1 VNAMPL
7 SPTLTELTDPTRSGD
22 DTAPNR
28 DVPSLPSDLGTRLVL
43 SPRPGVAASDGAWWP
58 RTLDLLVEVPL
69 LDAAVHELT
78 RARIARLSYER
89 STWEAAP
96 RKVRTPL
103 GITHLGWFDNSR
115 RPHHVLLS
123 MSSYVRLVLT
133 LIPPDLDEDSARG
146 MLDSGGAGADA
157 ELLRSEARGAGD
169 RWADD
174 GGTKQ
179 AAHRRL

>member
-1 VNAMPL
+1 MNAMPL
-7 SPTLTELTDPTRSGD
+7 SLPLTEPTRATDDIRSDGD
-22 DTAPNR
+22 VASS
-28 DVPSLPSDLGTRLVL
+28 SLGLSSRLVL
-43 SPRPGVAASDGAWWP
+43 SPRQGVTASDGAWWP

-69 LDAAVHELT
+69 LDVAVHELT

-89 STWEAAP
+89 STWDAAP

-146 MLDSGGAGADA
+146 MLDSAGAAADA
-157 ELLRSEARGAGD
+157 ALLRSEARGAGD

-179 AAHRRL
+179 AAHRRR